1 MAEQNSL
8 ASIEDGLRQLYQVVR
23 QVHSFLNKPEVKE
36 KIRLFFERLKT
47 LPDDTK
53 KFLRDLAYRGWFF
66 TDEMTLNE
74 ISVFYNLTTAQHSV
88 DEAQIDAYME
98 KLVEKYT
105 EHIKQTL
112 YARYPTRK
120 GVLESAFNAHDR
132 GEYNL
137 SIPAFLAQA
146 DGIGTQLLS
155 GISPFSRKTSNAS
168 GLLATAEEINR
179 LSTQVDTALIEP
191 LGLPIGMTAK
201 STSPERLQHPHLYN
215 RHEVLHGIS
224 VDYGTKTNSLKA
236 ISLLGHLATVFHDV
250 VEEYKR
256 ISTS

>member
-8 ASIEDGLRQLYQVVR
+8 ASIADGLRQLYQAAQ

-36 KIRLFFERLKT
+36 NVRLFFESLKT

-53 KFLRDLAYRGWFF
+53 RFLRDLAYRGWFF

-74 ISVFYNLTTAQHSV
+74 ISVFYNLTTSQHSV
-88 DEAQIDAYME
+88 DEAQIDGYME

-105 EHIKQTL
+105 DHIKQKL
-112 YARYPTRK
+112 YDRYPTRK
-120 GVLESAFNAHDR
+120 DVLEAAFNAHDR

-137 SIPAFLAQA
+137 SIPVFLAQA
-146 DGIGTQLLS
+146 DGIGTQLL
-155 GISPFSRKTSNAS
+155 GGVSPFSRKTSS
-168 GLLATAEEINR
+168 TPGMLATAEEINR
-179 LSTQVDTALIEP
+179 LSTQIDTTLIEP
-191 LGLPIGMTAK
+191 LGLPMGMTAR
-201 STSPERLQHPHLYN
+201 STSSERSQHPHLYN

-224 VDYGTKTNSLKA
+224 VDYGSKTNSLKA

-250 VEEYKR
+250 VEEYR
-256 ISTS
+256 RTSSP